1 MENKVHEALEKT
13 VAFMNDTHGIKYN
26 TLHRKYQDPLLFKIT
41 FIGIHERKIV
51 IELLENGNV
60 SVLQTRDV
68 VYSELSII
76 MNKFMECLG

>member
-13 VAFMNDTHGIKYN
+13 IAFMKDTHGIEYN
-26 TLHRKYQDPLLFKIT
+26 SIVRKYEHPLLFKIT
-41 FIGIHERKIV
+41 FVGTHERKVV

-68 VYSELSII
+68 IYSELSIL